1 MVENVKYYR
10 YQENEEAEELV
21 RMFFY
26 AGIYDWTQW
35 FPELLQKDKSAGCI
49 GVSDFQFC
57 VFPGFYDEDEPEY
70 FGKTGVMIFVNEPA
84 AAVDSAVYLTNA
96 EYFAEVSKWA
106 PKYLE
111 RFPEDAEEVAELLE
125 KLRIHFGL

>member
-1 MVENVKYYR
+1 M
-10 YQENEEAEELV
+10 
-21 RMFFY
+21 
-26 AGIYDWTQW
+26 
-35 FPELLQKDKSAGCI
+35 I
-49 GVSDFQFC
+49 GVSDFQAC

-70 FGKTGVMIFVNEPA
+70 FGKTGVMIFVDKPA
-84 AAVDSAVYLTNA
+84 AAVDSAVYPTNA

-111 RFPEDAEEVAELLE
+111 KSPEDAEEVAELLE